1 MEVPDDNG
9 RARLWLVPLD
19 HSAPPRQ
26 VPNVEGGH
34 PHFLAGGEIL
44 FRRTEGGPTSA
55 DNGFIYRVL
64 PDGAGL
70 QKVIQQ
76 AVDHFNYPSPISPDG
91 RWAFAWGSSPG
102 NEPSG
107 GQVYSLDG
115 KPPIFIGGN
124 GRAAWGAGGALLSID
139 GESQAFFFPLAPT
152 QILPNIPTGG
162 FGSGEEIAR
171 LPGARKIE
179 GRLVTLGPSPD
190 VYAYYKGN
198 TQRNLYRIPVP

>member
-1 MEVPDDNG
+1 MEVSDDAG
-9 RARLWLVPLD
+9 RSRLWLAPLD

-34 PHFLAGGEIL
+34 PHFLLGGEIL
-44 FRRTEGGPTSA
+44 FRHTEGGST

-70 QKVIQQ
+70 QKVIQL
-76 AVDHFNYPSPISPDG
+76 AINHFNYPSPISPDG
-91 RWAFAWGSSPG
+91 RWVFAFGASQG
-102 NEPSG
+102 NGPSG

-124 GRAAWGAGGALLSID
+124 ARAAWAAGGVLLSIE
-139 GESQAFFFPLAPT
+139 GESQAFFFPLAAP
-152 QILPNIPTGG
+152 QILPKIPAGG
-162 FGSGEEIAR
+162 FGSGAEIGR
-171 LPGARKIE
+171 LPGARRIE

-190 VYAYYKGN
+190 VYAYYQGT